1 MTNHGGNIYSFMENR
16 SPDQEP
22 VIDFSASVNP
32 LGTSGNVIREIK
44 KNLKNLIHYPDIN
57 TTGLT
62 NKIAVTLDVS
72 EKSIVCGNGS
82 TELIYLM
89 PRILRFKKVLIPQP
103 TFSDYE
109 RSCRLAYPSCAV
121 TDYMLEK
128 TNNFDIEPG
137 NLLNNIL
144 NTKPDAIFLCNPNN
158 PTGRLIEKEA
168 LLEIAEEA
176 KKQKS
181 YLIVDESFIDF
192 CPGSSVADKVEK
204 NPYLIVLKSMTKFY
218 ALAGLRL
225 GYGIFSIKIAGMMKD
240 NKEPWSVNTLA
251 QAAGIAAL
259 NEDKYKE
266 KTIKIVNK
274 EKSVLEKGLQNL
286 GIDYFPSQANYYLL
300 YTSRARI
307 IAEHLAQ
314 KGIMVRDCSSFKG
327 LDHRYLRIAVKS
339 KKENRLLLK
348 HMEECIG

>member
-1 MTNHGGNIYSFMENR
+1 MENR
-16 SPDQEP
+16 SLDQGS

-32 LGTSGNVIREIK
+32 LGTSKNVIREIK

-57 TTGLT
+57 TTGLID
-62 NKIAVTLDVS
+62 KIAENLGVS
-72 EKSIVCGNGS
+72 KKSIVCGNGS
-82 TELIYLM
+82 TELIYLV
-89 PRILRFKKVLIPQP
+89 PRTLRFQKVLIPQP

-109 RSCRLAYPSCAV
+109 RSCRLAYPSCAI
-121 TDYMLEK
+121 TDYMLERK
-128 TNNFDIEPG
+128 NNFDVEPG
-137 NLLNNIL
+137 DLLNKIL
-144 NTKPDAIFLCNPNN
+144 GTKPDAIFLCNPNN

-168 LLEIAEEA
+168 LLEIAKQA

-225 GYGIFSIKIAGMMKD
+225 GYGIFPIHIAGKMKE
-240 NKEPWSVNTLA
+240 NREPWSVNTLA
-251 QAAGIAAL
+251 QTAGIAAL

-266 KTIKIVNK
+266 KTIRVINK
-274 EKSVLEKGLQNL
+274 EKKALEKRLQGL
-286 GIDYFPSQANYYLL
+286 GIDYTPSHANYYLL
-300 YTSRARI
+300 YTPKAGKI
-307 IAEHLAQ
+307 TEKLAQ
-314 KGIMVRDCSSFKG
+314 RGIMVRDCSNFKG
-327 LDHRYLRIAVKS
+327 LDHRYIRIAVKS
-339 KKENRLLLK
+339 QKENRLLLK